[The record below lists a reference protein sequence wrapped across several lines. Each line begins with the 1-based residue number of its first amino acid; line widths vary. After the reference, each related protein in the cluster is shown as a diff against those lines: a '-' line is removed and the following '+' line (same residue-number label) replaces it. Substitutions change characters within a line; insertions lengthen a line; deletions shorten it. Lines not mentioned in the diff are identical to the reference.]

1 MSIKHRLGINI
12 YSSISISRGFSLN
25 GGAFTENKGRK
36 DEVTGT
42 KNIEKSEMNELAF
55 SVSP

>member
-1 MSIKHRLGINI
+1 MSIKHSLGINI

-36 DEVTGT
+36 GEVTGT
-42 KNIEKSEMNELAF
+42 GDKKYRKKRDE
-55 SVSP
+55 